1 MNLATS
7 ATASYTNQSAT
18 VQSLPLSEPVATK
31 LPLSSILNPLTAA
44 TLETLPH
51 NAEFSNKPIDSAT
64 NDVVNQDI
72 TASKCFIQA
81 LGNPINF
88 RTFSDKGKNKTQL
101 NRKLADEFDA
111 LKEQLVYLNNEGAGI
126 FVIINERGQAD
137 CDITKIRAVFADFDG
152 TPIPHEFGLQP
163 SIIVQSSIAGK
174 IHVYWLIEGDFP
186 VAQFKPV
193 QQAIA
198 HKYRSDL
205 KVCNPSRVMRLPGFI
220 HNKNEPVQTQLISCD
235 TSIQYTYEQLAREF
249 KLEVISLK
257 TGHKVPGSGQ
267 IPEGGRNS
275 HLASEAG
282 RMRRLGMEEPEILA
296 NLHAINE
303 QCNPMLDDS
312 EVEGIARS
320 IVRYEPAPVASL
332 TEGTELAIAYRLKE
346 LADGNIRYIQERGI
360 FAIWNGD
367 RWFLDGSGS
376 GFMQSYELL
385 IQHEM
390 AEAMADTTQREGRLR
405 LAIRLQAKKT
415 IDNICSLLKRLP
427 GIPIGLDDFDD
438 NPYLFQVNNGVVNL
452 NTCEF
457 RPARKE
463 DLCLRRSPVNY
474 DPAATSPAFEKLLL
488 WAMKD
493 DPTRCAFLQRLFGY
507 LMVGHAQ
514 EEVLPIFQGN
524 GANGKS
530 TIREVIRRALGDYA
544 MVAPPG
550 LLVNRDSKAQTN
562 DIARLAGA
570 RAVFVSETDENDK
583 LAESTVKYITQQ
595 ENIAARFL
603 NHEFFEFKP
612 RFKCILAT
620 NHKPTVRGSD
630 GGIWRRLILIPF
642 ENSIPADER
651 DVHFVDKVLMPEL
664 SGILAWMVAGAKEY
678 NKVGLKIPASI
689 KAATDEYRDNSDVYG
704 EFFVDSV
711 IESASDSVTTAI
723 LWIKFA
729 SWYFINFGTQSPQWL
744 SARGLGR
751 WLADKGY
758 SPCRGSSGRGY
769 SGLKLKESATPMA
782 QVMDSLHSAT
792 RV

>member
-1 MNLATS
+1 MSVVIPSISQMPDIIAS
-7 ATASYTNQSAT
+7 AHF
-18 VQSLPLSEPVATK
+18 L
-31 LPLSSILNPLTAA
+31 
-44 TLETLPH
+44 
-51 NAEFSNKPIDSAT
+51 
-64 NDVVNQDI
+64 
-72 TASKCFIQA
+72 QA
-81 LGNPINF
+81 LDSPTEF
-88 RTFSDKGKNKTQL
+88 RTFSDKDKNKTQL
-101 NRKLADEFDA
+101 NQKLTGDFDTVKDR
-111 LKEQLVYLNNEGAGI
+111 LICLNNSGAGV
-126 FVIINERGQAD
+126 FVIINEGGQLD
-137 CDITKIRAVFADFDG
+137 KDIIKIRAVFADFDG
-152 TPIPHEFGLQP
+152 TPIPDEFGLQP

-186 VAQFKPV
+186 VTHFKPM

-198 HKYRSDL
+198 HKYGSDL

-220 HNKNEPVQTQLISCD
+220 HNKNEPVQSLLISSD
-235 TSIQYTYEQLAREF
+235 TSIRYTYEQLAREF
-249 KLEVISLK
+249 KLEVISTK
-257 TGHKVPGSGQ
+257 TGHKATGSGQ

-282 RMRRLGMEEPEILA
+282 RMRRIGMEEPEILV
-296 NLHAINE
+296 NLHAANE
-303 QCNPMLDDS
+303 QCNPRLDDS
-312 EVEGIARS
+312 EVESIARS
-320 IVRYEPAPVASL
+320 ISQYAPATAADFTV
-332 TEGTELAIAYRLKE
+332 GTDLAIAYRLKE
-346 LADGNIRYIQERGI
+346 LADGNIRYIQERGV
-360 FAIWNGD
+360 FSIWNGEH
-367 RWFLDGSGS
+367 WFLDGSGS

-385 IQHEM
+385 IQYEM

-415 IDNICSLLKRLP
+415 IDNITALLKRLP

-452 NTCEF
+452 KTSEF

-474 DPAATSPAFEKLLL
+474 DPAATCPAFEKLLL
-488 WAMKD
+488 WAMND

-507 LMVGHAQ
+507 LMLGHAQ

-530 TIREVIRRALGDYA
+530 TIREVIRQALGDYA

-651 DVHFVDKVLMPEL
+651 DVHFVDKFLRPEL
-664 SGILAWMVAGAKEY
+664 PGILAWMVAGAREY
-678 NKVGLKIPASI
+678 NNSGLKIPVSI

-704 EFFVDSV
+704 EFFADCV
-711 IESASDSVTTAI
+711 IVSASDSVMTAT

-729 SWYFINFGTQSPQWL
+729 SWYCINFGTQPPQWL

-758 SPCRGSSGRGY
+758 KPCRGSSGRGY
-769 SGLKLKESATPMA
+769 SGLKLKEFTKPTPCVIDTVFSAART
-782 QVMDSLHSAT
+782 
-792 RV
+792 